1 MKNLKEKIKKV
12 LEKLNA
18 WKFTI
23 LVIIIFGG
31 LFYWYQ
37 VRPSRI
43 YSKCDTSAT
52 TLARDLYK
60 FNNPYNLKEIERG
73 IHNRDSYDSYYKK
86 CLRSKGINK

>member
-1 MKNLKEKIKKV
+1 MENKKEKFKSILIKLKGIRYIV
-12 LEKLNA
+12 LVL
-18 WKFTI
+18 
-23 LVIIIFGG
+23 IIAGG
-31 LFYWYQ
+31 LFYWFQ
-37 VRPSRI
+37 IRPSKI

-73 IHNRDSYDSYYKK
+73 IQNRDSYDSYYKK